1 MVFQL
6 SLMEIHYTLKSFQGC
21 VKKFE
26 LILRVSPD
34 LKGILVQVLWPT
46 VDQRVLQE
54 IPVILEGL
62 PVVFDENYKERI

>member
-1 MVFQL
+1 MSIWGVE
-6 SLMEIHYTLKSFQGC
+6 EILESFQGC

-26 LILRVSPD
+26 LILRVSSD
-34 LKGILVQVLWPT
+34 LKGIHVQVLWPR

>member
-1 MVFQL
+1 M
-6 SLMEIHYTLKSFQGC
+6 
-21 VKKFE
+21 KKFE